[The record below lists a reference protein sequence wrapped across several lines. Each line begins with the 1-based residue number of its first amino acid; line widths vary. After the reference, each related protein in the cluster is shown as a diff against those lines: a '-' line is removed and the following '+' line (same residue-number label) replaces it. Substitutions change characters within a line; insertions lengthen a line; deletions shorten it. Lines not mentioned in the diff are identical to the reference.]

1 MMNRKWIRRF
11 AAALCASAML
21 APACAEEVPQ
31 LLEPVG
37 VTLATAEV
45 YKGDLSKLTVYD
57 GAITPRVEPVGF
69 TVDGEISQVWVT
81 VGQQVKQGQI
91 LIELNQ
97 DRQTE
102 RCAQLEDQ
110 IAALE
115 TEMEYDDA
123 LAQIDLRILQL
134 ELEQLGAQ
142 LPRDDQAIALKKLDI
157 EQFEL
162 DLSLATELAQ
172 LRLTRMRNELEQ
184 LRSEAEKAVITA
196 PCDGTVMFLADV
208 HRGDYAS
215 AYSTL
220 VYIAD
225 ESQLT
230 IESSYISSAYLTS
243 AEEIYALVGDS
254 RVEIEAIPM
263 DQTEYVSLTLAGE
276 SVPSRF
282 AILSEDVELSAGQ
295 YAAVCLAG
303 KTTKD
308 ALLIPTN
315 ALYSGVS
322 GRYVYVVENGQRIHR
337 EVKLGATTGWKTQVV
352 EGLEEG
358 ELVYVPD

>member
-1 MMNRKWIRRF
+1 MKDRKWIRRL
-11 AAALCASAML
+11 AAALCTSAML
-21 APACAEEVPQ
+21 LPACAEEIPQ
-31 LLEPVG
+31 LLEPAG
-37 VTLATAEV
+37 VTLATAKV
-45 YKGDLSKLTVYD
+45 RKGDLSKISVYD
-57 GAITPRVEPVGF
+57 GAITPRVESAGF
-69 TVDGEISQVWVT
+69 AVDGEIAQINVI
-81 VGQQVKQGQI
+81 VGQQVKQGDV
-91 LIELNQ
+91 LMELNQ
-97 DRQTE
+97 ERQTE

-134 ELEQLGAQ
+134 ELERLGGQ
-142 LPRDDQAIALKKLDI
+142 LPRNDQAIALKKLDI

-162 DLSLATELAQ
+162 NRSLETELAQ
-172 LRLTRMRNELEQ
+172 LQLTRLRDELDR
-184 LRSEAEKAVITA
+184 LRSEAKLAVITA

-208 HRGDYAS
+208 QRGDYVS

-225 ESQLT
+225 ESLLT
-230 IESSYISSAYLTS
+230 IESSYISATYLNS
-243 AEEIYALVGDS
+243 AESIYALVGDQ
-254 RVEIEAIPM
+254 RVEIEPIPM

-282 AILSEDVELSAGQ
+282 TILTGNAEVSAGQ

-303 KTTKD
+303 KTTRD
-308 ALLIPTN
+308 ALLIPAN
-315 ALYSGVS
+315 ALYSGAS
-322 GRYVYVVENGQRIHR
+322 GKYVYVVENGQRIHR
-337 EVKLGATTGWKTQVV
+337 EVKVGSTTNWEIQIV